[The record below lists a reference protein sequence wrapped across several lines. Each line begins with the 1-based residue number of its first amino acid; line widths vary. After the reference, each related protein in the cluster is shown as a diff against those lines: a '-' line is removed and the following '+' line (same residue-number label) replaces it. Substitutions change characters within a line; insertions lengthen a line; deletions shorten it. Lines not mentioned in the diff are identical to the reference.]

1 MTTQVTTNAVPLTT
15 YDVRAF
21 FRDQPKYNILI
32 DGVEFSNE
40 DIQRAIRWT
49 VAKWNAFT
57 PQSNDPLDGSTLN
70 EYVLL
75 FGVCAILLRSEGV
88 RQLRNQVS
96 YQDGNMP
103 QVSMDE
109 KQCPYAQWADRM
121 QQEFDFHVRQI
132 KTQNNMESCY
142 GGLSSGYRYIGR
154 WTV

>member
-1 MTTQVTTNAVPLTT
+1 MPTQVPTNALPLTT
-15 YDVRAF
+15 KDIRAF
-21 FRDQPKYNILI
+21 LRDQPKYNILI

-40 DIQRAIRWT
+40 DITRAIRFT
-49 VAKWNAFT
+49 VNKWNAIT
-57 PQSNDPLDGSTLN
+57 PQSNDPITGETLN

-75 FGVCAILLRSEGV
+75 FGVCAILLRSEGA
-88 RQLRNQVS
+88 RQVRNQVA

-109 KQCPYAQWADRM
+109 KQDIYRVWANDM
-121 QQEFDFHVRQI
+121 QKEFDFHARQI

-142 GGLSSGYRYIGR
+142 GGLPSGYRYIGR

>member
-1 MTTQVTTNAVPLTT
+1 MPIQVQTNQLPLTV
-15 YDVRAF
+15 DDIRAF
-21 FRDQPKYNILI
+21 LRDQPNYNILI

-40 DIQRAIRWT
+40 DLQRAIRFT
-49 VAKWNAFT
+49 VNKWNAIT
-57 PQSNDPLDGSTLN
+57 PQSNDPITGETLN

-88 RQLRNQVS
+88 RQLRNQVT

-103 QVSMDE
+103 QVSLDE
-109 KQCPYAQWADRM
+109 KQAPYAIWADRM
-121 QQEFDFHVRQI
+121 QQEFDFHARQI

>member
-1 MTTQVTTNAVPLTT
+1 MSVQVQTNELPLTT
-15 YDVRAF
+15 DDIRAF
-21 FRDQPKYNILI
+21 LRDQPKYNILI

-49 VAKWNAFT
+49 VAKWNAIT
-57 PQSNDPLDGSTLN
+57 PQSTDPPTGATLN

-75 FGVCAILLRSEGV
+75 FGVCAILLRSEGA
-88 RQLRNQVS
+88 RQVRNQVT

-109 KQCPYAQWADRM
+109 KQSIYREWAMDM
-121 QQEFDFHVRQI
+121 QTEFDFHARQI

-142 GGLSSGYRYIGR
+142 GGLPSGYRYIGR

>member
-1 MTTQVTTNAVPLTT
+1 MAVQIPTNQLPLSVE
-15 YDVRAF
+15 DIRAF
-21 FRDQPKYNILI
+21 LRDQPKYNILI

-40 DIQRAIRWT
+40 DIQRAIRFT
-49 VAKWNAFT
+49 VNKWNAIT
-57 PQSNDPLDGSTLN
+57 PQSNEPTTGETIN

-75 FGVCAILLRSEGV
+75 FGVCAILLRSEGI
-88 RQLRNQVS
+88 RQVRNQVS

-109 KQCPYAQWADRM
+109 KQNIYLAWAKDM
-121 QQEFDFHVRQI
+121 QEEFDFHARQI